1 MENLRCAVIGLGM
14 GMAHLGGY
22 LKNPRA
28 EVVGLVDLDEK
39 KLANGLK
46 TAPGAKGF
54 ADFAE
59 MLRVCK
65 PQVVSVALP
74 NFLHEPVTIACL
86 EAGAEVLCEKPMSTS
101 LASALRMEQAA
112 EKTGKRIFMNLSQR
126 FRAENVAAR
135 QLMETGALGD
145 VYHAYTE
152 WTRRDWIPG
161 FGGWFGQKELSGGGP
176 LLDIGV
182 HKIDMALW
190 LMGRPKPVT
199 VSGITHYQRGVP
211 RAKKENVKF
220 DVEDYATG
228 FVRFENGASLIFET
242 SWAGYQQEYSQE
254 SFKLIGTKG
263 GMEVMEGKK
272 GQEYIFNQKL
282 GGVPLASRII
292 ADKIPAPSSTENLV
306 DCILD
311 DKPFR
316 ANMEDGIRMQVIL
329 EALYESAAR
338 GKELNIKEEFP
349 TAFALL

>member
-14 GMAHLGGY
+14 GMAHLRGY
-22 LKNPRA
+22 LNNSRA
-28 EVVGLVDLDEK
+28 EVVGLVDLDEE
-39 KLANGLK
+39 KLANALK
-46 TAPGAKGF
+46 DVPGAKGYT
-54 ADFAE
+54 DFE
-59 MLRVCK
+59 KMLRECK

-74 NFLHEPVTIACL
+74 NFLHEPVTIACM
-86 EAGAEVLCEKPMSTS
+86 EAGADVLCEKPMSTS
-101 LASALRMEQAA
+101 LASALRMEQVS
-112 EKTGKRIFMNLSQR
+112 EKTGKKIFMNLSQR
-126 FRAENVAAR
+126 FNKENQAAR
-135 QLMETGALGD
+135 ELMDSGAFGE

-176 LLDIGV
+176 LLDIGI

-228 FVRFENGASLIFET
+228 FVRFENGASLIFEA
-242 SWAGYQQEYSQE
+242 SWAGYQQTYSQQ
-254 SFKLIGTKG
+254 SFKLIGTRG
-263 GMEVMEGKK
+263 GLEIVEGNQ
-272 GQEYIFNQKL
+272 GQEYIYNHEVN
-282 GGVPLASRII
+282 GVPLASRLIC
-292 ADKIPAPSSTENLV
+292 DKMDARGSTDNLV

-329 EALYESAAR
+329 EALYESAGR
-338 GKELNIKEEFP
+338 GSEVNIQKEFP
-349 TAFALL
+349 NAFALL

>member
-14 GMAHLGGY
+14 GRNHLQGY
-22 LKNPRA
+22 LKSPRA
-28 EVVGLVDLDEK
+28 EVVGFADLEPVK
-39 KLANGLK
+39 IAEWEQK
-46 TAPGAKGF
+46 APDAKGYT
-54 ADFAE
+54 DYRE
-59 MLRVCK
+59 MLLECK
-65 PQVVSVALP
+65 PDLVSVALP
-74 NFLHEPVTIACL
+74 NFLHEPVTIACM
-86 EAGAEVLCEKPMSTS
+86 EAGADVLCEKPMSTD

-126 FRAENVAAR
+126 FRAENYAAR
-135 QLMETGALGD
+135 QLMEAGAFGE

-176 LLDIGV
+176 MLDIGV

-211 RAKKENVKF
+211 RAEKENVKF

-228 FVRFENGASLIFET
+228 FVRFENGASMIFET
-242 SWAGYQQEYSQE
+242 SWAGYQQTYSQE
-254 SFKLIGTKG
+254 SFKLIGTMG
-263 GMEVMEGKK
+263 GLEVVPGKQ
-272 GQEYIFNQKL
+272 GYDYIYNHEV
-282 GGVPLASRII
+282 GGVPLASRLIT
-292 ADKIPAPSSTENLV
+292 DKMEMRSSSEVLV

-338 GKELNIKEEFP
+338 GSEVNIQKDFP
-349 TAFALL
+349 DAFALL

>member
-14 GMAHLGGY
+14 GMGHLRGY
-22 LKNPRA
+22 LENPRA
-28 EVVGLVDLDEK
+28 EVVGLVDLDEER
-39 KLANGLK
+39 LARGLK
-46 TAPGAKGF
+46 DAPGAKGYT
-54 ADFAE
+54 DFE
-59 MLRVCK
+59 KMLRECK

-86 EAGAEVLCEKPMSTS
+86 EAGADVLCEKPMSSS
-101 LASALRMEQAA
+101 LASALRMEQAV

-126 FRAENVAAR
+126 FKKENQAAR
-135 QLMETGALGD
+135 ELMESGAFGE

-176 LLDIGV
+176 MLDIGI

-199 VSGITHYQRGVP
+199 VSGITHHQRGMP
-211 RAKKENVKF
+211 LAKKEGVKF

-228 FVRFENGASLIFET
+228 FVRFENGASLIFEA
-242 SWAGYQQEYSQE
+242 SWAGYQQTYSQE
-254 SFKLIGTKG
+254 SFKLIGTRG
-263 GMEVMEGKK
+263 GLEIAEGKQ
-272 GQEYIFNQKL
+272 GLDYIYNHEVN
-282 GGVPLASRII
+282 GVPLASRLVC
-292 ADKIPAPSSTENLV
+292 DKMEGKSSTESLV

-329 EALYESAAR
+329 EALYESANR
-338 GKELNIKEEFP
+338 GSEVNIAKDFP
-349 TAFALL
+349 DAFALL

>member
-14 GMAHLGGY
+14 GIGHLRGY

-28 EVVGLVDLDEK
+28 NVVGLVDLDEK
-39 KLANGLK
+39 RLAAGLQE
-46 TAPGAKGF
+46 APQAKGF
-54 ADFAE
+54 TDFAE
-59 MLRVCK
+59 MVKVCK
-65 PQVVSVALP
+65 PDVVSVALP

-86 EAGAEVLCEKPMSTS
+86 EAGVDVLCEKPMSTS
-101 LASALRMEQAA
+101 LASALRMEQASK
-112 EKTGKRIFMNLSQR
+112 KTGKRIFMNLSQR

-135 QLMETGALGD
+135 QLMESGAFGD

-176 LLDIGV
+176 MLDIGV

-199 VSGITHYQRGVP
+199 VSGVTHYQRGVP

-242 SWAGYQQEYSQE
+242 SWAGYQQTYSQE
-254 SFKLIGTKG
+254 SFKLIGTQG
-263 GMEVMEGKK
+263 GLEVINGIK
-272 GQEYIFNQKL
+272 GQEYIYNQER

-292 ADKIPAPSSTENLV
+292 ADKISAPSSTESLV

-329 EALYESAAR
+329 EALYDSAAR
-338 GKELNIKEEFP
+338 GAEVNIEKDFP
-349 TAFALL
+349 AAFALL

>member
-1 MENLRCAVIGLGM
+1 MENLRCAVIGLGI
-14 GMAHLGGY
+14 GNLHVSGY
-22 LKNPRA
+22 VKNSRA
-28 EVVGLVDLDEK
+28 ELVGLVDLDEK
-39 KLANGLK
+39 KLGDKLK
-46 TAPGAKGF
+46 ELPGTRGYT
-54 ADFAE
+54 DYSE
-59 MLRVCK
+59 MLRECK
-65 PQVVSVALP
+65 PDLVSVALP
-74 NFLHEPVTIACL
+74 NFLHEPVTVACL
-86 EAGAEVLCEKPMSTS
+86 EAGADVLCEKPMSTS
-101 LASALRMEQAA
+101 LASALRMEKAV

-135 QLMETGALGD
+135 KLMEAGALGD

-152 WTRRDWIPG
+152 WTRRDWIPN
-161 FGGWFGQKELSGGGP
+161 FGSWFGQKELSGGGP

-211 RAKKENVKF
+211 RAKRENVKF

-254 SFKLIGTKG
+254 SFKLIGTQG
-263 GMEVMEGKK
+263 GLEVVEGKN
-272 GQEYIFNQKL
+272 GLDYIFNQEV

-292 ADKIPAPSSTENLV
+292 TDTLHAPGFAESLV

-329 EALYESAAR
+329 EALYESATR
-338 GKELNIKEEFP
+338 GKEVNIKEEFP
-349 TAFALL
+349 EAFALL